1 MCFKITS
8 CAAIVFVL
16 CSTPSRE
23 QQPPNEMQELRRT
36 MEKLDEHLR
45 QLEQS
50 QGKSNANERVTQIGS
65 MRNGRDPETIVRIY
79 DLSDLFAMAPSYQAM
94 QLNDLG
100 GASVPLVPHRDK
112 ATVGWR
118 RHDGWHGRRDVQR
131 SLVRPDASNHSA
143 RRRPVRR
150 PLDGGAERANVDDRV
165 DRRHYANDRARPL
178 GG

>member
-16 CSTPSRE
+16 CSTPSRA

-65 MRNGRDPETIVRIY
+65 MRDGRNPETIVRIY

-100 GASVPLVPHRDK
+100 GA
-112 ATVGWR
+112 
-118 RHDGWHGRRDVQR
+118 GRPC
-131 SLVRPDASNHSA
+131 SP
-143 RRRPVRR
+143 RRRNNS
-150 PLDGGAERANVDDRV
+150 RA
-165 DRRHYANDRARPL
+165 AAA
-178 GG
+178 